1 VAALWFGTNG
11 ATLTL
16 VDNGGSLQGANCVNG
31 IINPATGQLDIF
43 GQFAYCNAISFFA
56 QAKNLLNAMN
66 VPALG
71 TAVDGLPCPT
81 IRDFFVVDQD
91 QSDNVVT
98 AYIVLPNGLI
108 AQNTTA
114 NMRQVPTPKAVLTNG
129 SDNLL
134 LTLIDVAL
142 GCKPWK
148 VTDLADVNNGL
159 GQPSLIAASG
169 LNELHAQK
177 WQKAPIAYVP
187 LNDAMSKV
195 NNQPSLAKVNA
206 WRLGTGQPTAATG
219 ADADQVNY
227 CFNMYLT
234 FPIRFLKNIGSLI
247 NYPSPDAAAADSL
260 YTFLGQR
267 FVAAFGDQNLGCFD
281 KLQIPRTLPPLRV
294 TLNAAGTAV
303 GIIVTPP
310 NNGPSNPI
318 YAATT
323 GVLEVEAGAASSGIA
338 VMLILALIFL
348 LF

>member
-1 VAALWFGTNG
+1 LWFGTNG

-31 IINPATGQLDIF
+31 IINPATGKLDIF
-43 GQFAYCNAISFFA
+43 GQFAYCNALGFFA
-56 QAKNLLNAMN
+56 QAKSLLPNMN
-66 VPALG
+66 VPPLG
-71 TAVDGLPCPT
+71 VAVDGLPCPT
-81 IRDFFVVDQD
+81 IRDFFIVDQD

-98 AYIVLPNGLI
+98 AYIVTPAGTI

-114 NMRQVPTPKAVLTNG
+114 NLRQFPTPKAILTNG

-134 LTLIDVAL
+134 LTLIDTAI

-148 VTDLADVNNGL
+148 VTDLADMNNGL
-159 GQPSLIAASG
+159 GQPNQVAASG

-177 WQKAPIAYVP
+177 WQQAPIAYVP

-195 NNQPSLAKVNA
+195 NNQPSIQKVNA
-206 WRLGTGQPTAATG
+206 WRQGTGQPIVATP

-234 FPIRFLKNIGSLI
+234 FPLRFLKNVGSLI
-247 NYPSPDAAAADSL
+247 NYPSPDPAAADSL

-281 KLQIPRTLPPLRV
+281 KLQIPRTLPPLRL
-294 TLNAAGTAV
+294 TLNANGIVV
-303 GIIVTPP
+303 GVIVTPP
-310 NNGPSNPI
+310 NNGATNPI

-323 GVLEVEAGAASSGIA
+323 GKLDVKGDASSSGVA
-338 VMLILALIFL
+338 VMLLLALIFL